1 MIIDD
6 IKISLRISN
15 TGYDSEILDLI
26 EEAKADIVSRGVLT
40 EKVVETDPLIKR
52 AIKTYC
58 KANFG
63 LNNPDSE
70 RLQACYESIRN
81 HLTMSID
88 YNGGVVSV

>member
-6 IKISLRISN
+6 VKISLRISS
-15 TGYDSEILDLI
+15 TAYDGEIEDLI
-26 EEAKADIVSRGVLT
+26 EEAKADIVSRGVLV
-40 EKVVETDPLIKR
+40 EKVIDTDALIKR

-70 RLQACYESIRN
+70 RLQTCYEAIRN

-88 YNGGVVSV
+88 YNGGVVVV